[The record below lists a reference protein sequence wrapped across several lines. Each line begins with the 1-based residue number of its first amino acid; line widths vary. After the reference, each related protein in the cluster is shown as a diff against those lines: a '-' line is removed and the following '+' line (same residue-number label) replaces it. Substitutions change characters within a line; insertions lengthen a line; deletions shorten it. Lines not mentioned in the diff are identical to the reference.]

1 MMSQTE
7 IREWLSLKIIPIKGT
22 LKDRQSVISPSR
34 LTSKTIS
41 RHLDTDHGNLW
52 NMIRGNRKFPK
63 DLHRELSNFI
73 HEWEAGEWKIEI
85 KGLKKGLVKN
95 EIPKKPVSFKVNL
108 GTLTLSKPDFY
119 PKRDVMPAKL
129 WRE

>member
-7 IREWLSLKIIPIKGT
+7 IRVWLSLKIIPVKGT
-22 LKDRQSVISPSR
+22 LKDRQSVMSPSR
-34 LTSKTIS
+34 LTSKVIA
-41 RHLDTDHGNLW
+41 RHLNTDHGNLW

-63 DLHRELSNFI
+63 ELHRELSNFI
-73 HEWEAGEWKIEI
+73 QEWEAGEWRIVI
-85 KGLKKGLVKN
+85 KGLKKSLARN
-95 EIPKKPVSFKVNL
+95 EIPIKPVTFRVNL

>member
-22 LKDRQSVISPSR
+22 CVDLQSVKSPSR
-34 LTSKTIS
+34 LTSKVIA
-41 RHLDTDHGNLW
+41 RHLGTDHGNLW

-63 DLHRELSNFI
+63 QLHRELSNFI
-73 HEWEAGEWKIEI
+73 QEWETGEWNIQI
-85 KGLKKGLVKN
+85 KGLVKCLVRN
-95 EIPKKPVSFKVNL
+95 ETPKKPVSFKVNL

-119 PKRDVMPAKL
+119 QKRDVMPSKL